1 MKVYLLWIKN
11 GYDLDREIN
20 LVGVYATRKA
30 AEKAKD
36 EVAPGF
42 DEYAV
47 LLDEWLNELT
57 HVNAEYQE
65 AADILRKANA
75 ATSEYEI
82 PYEKLGQHY
91 SKRPKFKY
99 TYKGH
104 SHSPED
110 LDVYIEEE
118 EVLQ

>member
-1 MKVYLLWIKN
+1 MKVYLLWIAN
-11 GYDLDREIN
+11 GSYEEKEIN
-20 LVGVYATRKA
+20 LVGVYATREA

-42 DEYAV
+42 DDYDAR
-47 LLDEWLNELT
+47 LDEWLNELT
-57 HVNAEYQE
+57 HINAEYHE

-75 ATSEYEI
+75 ASHEYEI
-82 PYEKLGQHY
+82 PYEKLRQHY
-91 SKRPKFKY
+91 GKMPKFKY
-99 TYKGH
+99 TYKGR
-104 SHSPED
+104 SNSADD